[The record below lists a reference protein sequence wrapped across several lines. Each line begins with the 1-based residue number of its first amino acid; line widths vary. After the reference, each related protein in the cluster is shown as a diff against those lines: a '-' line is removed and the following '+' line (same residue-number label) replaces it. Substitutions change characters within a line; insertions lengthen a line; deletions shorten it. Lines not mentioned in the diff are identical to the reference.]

1 MESKRHSIAWA
12 MMLAVTAMSFTGC
25 DDSAN
30 SSSLSKTA
38 DSVTSTTQNKTTEQ
52 QTKTNSIETE
62 NISYIK
68 NNFIAEYDNDD
79 FTQQYNTFDAEIT
92 LKGDTA
98 SINGNTKNVSI
109 DDSLITISKGGV
121 YRLSGKF
128 SDGQIVITGNEKVK
142 LYLDGADI
150 TSNNGPAIYC
160 NNEKRTIITLADGT
174 ENHLAD
180 SNNYPVSSYPENF
193 DPSALYTEDKL
204 TINGTGTLIIDGNYA
219 NGIVSRNDLK
229 ITDGNIKVTALNNG
243 IKGKDSVAVCG
254 GTISVNAGNDG
265 IKSTEKDDPE
275 KGWVEINGGTISIE
289 SVRDGIQAETD
300 LYITDGTLNIK
311 TTGDVD
317 INNKNEMSPDGF
329 NFGNH
334 DNMMNHEKFKNFQ
347 NDSFP
352 EQSNQKP
359 IEAESTVLMINNTS
373 QTDDTNTTNSSDET
387 TETEENTSSKGI
399 KACDT
404 LQITGGN
411 ITIESTDHSVH
422 SGSETKISNGI
433 LQLTSLYSKGISS
446 HGDMTISGDATEIV
460 IANATE
466 GIESKAKL
474 QIEDGRIRILNVTDD
489 GINTGGGNSMG
500 GFGMNFSKNES
511 DTSDSDNSHDL
522 LISGGTVFISA
533 DGDGIDSNGSISIT
547 DGTIIVSG
555 PVSGGDG
562 SLDSETGITITG
574 GNVMAL
580 SSRGMM
586 EYPEENCMVSTSI
599 NASADDLISVIDS
612 DGSVLTAF
620 KTKKTVSDIIYFND
634 STDLSTCQ
642 LNIGGKYDGTFNE
655 DGYAV
660 DGKITG
666 GTICE
671 WSDSADANISN
682 GMQGGGHH
690 GMPFGGEERPSF
702 DQMPDDKMV
711 PPDRNN
717 MISPPDENKNKPEQ
731 PTM

>member
-1 MESKRHSIAWA
+1 MKSKRQSIAWA

-25 DDSAN
+25 DDNAN
-30 SSSLSKTA
+30 SSSSSETA

-52 QTKTNSIETE
+52 QTKTTSIEAE

-79 FTQQYNTFDAEIT
+79 FTNQYDTFDAEIT

-109 DDSLITISKGGV
+109 EDSLITISKGGV
-121 YRLSGKF
+121 YRISGKLLN
-128 SDGQIVITGNEKVK
+128 GQIAVIGNEKVK
-142 LYLDGADI
+142 LYLDSADI

-160 NNEKRTIITLADGT
+160 SNEKRTIITLADGT

-180 SNNYPVSSYPENF
+180 SNNYSVSSYPENF
-193 DPSALYTEDKL
+193 DPSALYAEDKL

-265 IKSTEKDDPE
+265 IKSTEKDDSE

-289 SVRDGIQAETD
+289 SVRDGIQAETN

-317 INNKNEMSPDGF
+317 INNKNEMSPDNF
-329 NFGNH
+329 NFSNN
-334 DNMMNHEKFKNFQ
+334 DNMMDHEKFKNFQ
-347 NDSFP
+347 NNSFP
-352 EQSNQKP
+352 EQSNQKTV
-359 IEAESTVLMINNTS
+359 EAENIVLMINNTS
-373 QTDDTNTTNSSDET
+373 QTNDTNTTNSSDET
-387 TETEENTSSKGI
+387 TETEDNKSSKGI
-399 KACDT
+399 KACDK

-422 SGSETKISNGI
+422 SGGETKISNGI

-446 HGDMTISGDATEIV
+446 HGNMTISGDATEIV

-474 QIEDGRIRILNVTDD
+474 QIENGRIRILNATDD

-500 GFGMNFSKNES
+500 GFGMNFSKNETS
-511 DTSDSDNSHDL
+511 TSNSDSSHDL
-522 LISGGTVFISA
+522 SISGGTIFISA

-599 NASADDLISVIDS
+599 NASAGDLISVIDS
-612 DGSVLTAF
+612 DGNVLTAF
-620 KTKKTVSDIIYFND
+620 KTKKDVSDIIYFNNN
-634 STDLSTCQ
+634 TNLSICQ
-642 LNIGGKYDGTFNE
+642 LNIGGKYDGTLNE
-655 DGYAV
+655 DGYAI

-666 GTICE
+666 GTIFE
-671 WSDSADANISN
+671 WSNSADANISN
-682 GMQGGGHH
+682 SIQDGRHH

-702 DQMPDDKMV
+702 DQTPDGRMK
-711 PPDRNN
+711 PPEGNN
-717 MISPPDENKNKPEQ
+717 MAPPFRENKQEQ
-731 PTM
+731 PTT